1 GLAAIAKPIA
11 SPCFLVPC
19 DRIIPVCGPL
29 VYHLA
34 SIKARMGL
42 HRLTSLVF
50 YLDNNECPLIRD
62 HRWVLPG
69 FEMVLRRML
78 KSL

>member
-1 GLAAIAKPIA
+1 
-11 SPCFLVPC
+11 
-19 DRIIPVCGPL
+19 
-29 VYHLA
+29 
-34 SIKARMGL
+34 MGL

-50 YLDNNECPLIRD
+50 YLDNNECPLIRG

-78 KSL
+78 KSHRVWSSVGDEALVMILPRVHGKLLDSFPIGTR